1 MDKNYNGFLGDEKEC
16 ASVPYY
22 VVESIIA
29 VHKRQTIQ
37 LAIINLITVAVLIF
51 GFAYIWTSYDYA
63 STETTTE
70 TTLQQDGEG
79 VNIYG
84 SGNEVSNDG
93 TNNTPEDNN

>member
-63 STETTTE
+63 STKTTTE
-70 TTLQQDGEG
+70 TTVQQDGEG

-93 TNNTPEDNN
+93 TNNTPENNN

>member
-37 LAIINLITVAVLIF
+37 LAIINLIIVAILIF
-51 GFAYIWTSYDYA
+51 GFAYIWTSYDYE
-63 STETTTE
+63 SSETTTV
-70 TTLQQDGEG
+70 QQDGNG
-79 VNIYG
+79 VNVFGDENDI
-84 SGNEVSNDG
+84 SNNVPKGDG
-93 TNNTPEDNN
+93 ETN

>member
-51 GFAYIWTSYDYA
+51 GFAYIWTSYDCA

-70 TTLQQDGEG
+70 TTVQQDGEG

>member
-29 VHKRQTIQ
+29 VHKRKIIQ

-70 TTLQQDGEG
+70 TTVQQDGEG

>member
-70 TTLQQDGEG
+70 TTVQQDGEG

-93 TNNTPEDNN
+93 TNNTPENNN

>member
-29 VHKRQTIQ
+29 VHKRQIIQ

-51 GFAYIWTSYDYA
+51 CFAYIWTSYDYA

-70 TTLQQDGEG
+70 TTVQQDGEG

>member
-1 MDKNYNGFLGDEKEC
+1 MDKNYNGFLGNEKEC

-29 VHKRQTIQ
+29 VHKRQIIQ
-37 LAIINLITVAVLIF
+37 IAIINLITVAVLIF

-63 STETTTE
+63 STETATE
-70 TTLQQDGEG
+70 TTVQQDGEG

>member
-1 MDKNYNGFLGDEKEC
+1 MDNREDY

-22 VVESIIA
+22 VVESLIA

-51 GFAYIWTSYDYA
+51 GFAYIWTGYDYA
-63 STETTTE
+63 STETATE
-70 TTLQQDGEG
+70 TTVQQDGEG

-84 SGNEVSNDG
+84 SGNDVSNDG